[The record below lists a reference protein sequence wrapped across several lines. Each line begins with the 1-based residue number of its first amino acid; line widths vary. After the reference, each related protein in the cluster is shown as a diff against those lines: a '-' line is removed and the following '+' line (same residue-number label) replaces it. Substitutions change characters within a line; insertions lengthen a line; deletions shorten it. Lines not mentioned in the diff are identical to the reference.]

1 MYAYKPQLIDLQ
13 LLKKPLI
20 LNIIIVL
27 YKAYVLL
34 YRDNFNK
41 LPGPLPVWS
50 MKARKIYLYNNDYTY
65 SVSSGSSVKD
75 IIFLTIYI
83 IYSIFTYYHWYEGTT
98 NHMVLI
104 QSHRNKNGLKNEG
117 R

>member
-13 LLKKPLI
+13 ILKKPLI

-41 LPGPLPVWS
+41 LPGPLPV
-50 MKARKIYLYNNDYTY
+50 
-65 SVSSGSSVKD
+65 
-75 IIFLTIYI
+75 
-83 IYSIFTYYHWYEGTT
+83 
-98 NHMVLI
+98 
-104 QSHRNKNGLKNEG
+104 
-117 R
+117 